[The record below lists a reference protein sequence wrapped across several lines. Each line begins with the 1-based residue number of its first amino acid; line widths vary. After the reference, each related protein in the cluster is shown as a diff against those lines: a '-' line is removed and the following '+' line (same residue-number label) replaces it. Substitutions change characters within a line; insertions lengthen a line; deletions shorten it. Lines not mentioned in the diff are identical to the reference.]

1 MFDLIEEKK
10 EFKVGD
16 IIVIKN
22 FATKYSI
29 PVTRVTKTQ
38 AICEVKRK
46 DGTGYVQKF
55 RKTYEVSKGKHFY
68 LDPIPRIEWN
78 TNEYTVISKDEKDG
92 K

>member
-1 MFDLIEEKK
+1 MFGLLEKK
-10 EFKVGD
+10 EFKAGD

-22 FATKYSI
+22 FTGKHSI
-29 PVTRVTKTQ
+29 TVTRVTKTQ
-38 AICEVKRK
+38 AICEVRRK

-68 LDPIPRIEWN
+68 LTPIPRIEWN